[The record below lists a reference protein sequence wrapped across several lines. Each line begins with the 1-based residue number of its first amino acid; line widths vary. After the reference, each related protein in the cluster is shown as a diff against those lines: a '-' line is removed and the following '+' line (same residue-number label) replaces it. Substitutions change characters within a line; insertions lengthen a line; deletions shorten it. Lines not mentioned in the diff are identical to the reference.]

1 LKKTFSKL
9 ISLVMGRIFWN
20 LKFVCIVG
28 VTHADAQIEDLAKD
42 VAGKVAEV
50 GLLVVAGE
58 VLDQHAEMG
67 PALVLANGHLVEV
80 IAKVLQTTALPNLP
94 EEGGQIEHKGL
105 EEQDQNHP
113 LIVDDI
119 AALLHG
125 NSTHRI

>member
-1 LKKTFSKL
+1 
-9 ISLVMGRIFWN
+9 MGRIFWN

-80 IAKVLQTTALPNLP
+80 IAKVLQPTALPNLP
-94 EEGGQIEHKGL
+94 EEGGQIEHKGYNFL
-105 EEQDQNHP
+105 NIGKVIVYQ
-113 LIVDDI
+113 LIETI
-119 AALLHG
+119 KRKNL
-125 NSTHRI
+125 R